1 MRLHMESILLGI
13 MAQSYEIY
21 YLKRSGTFLH
31 HLCSSNIYSTAV
43 VIGSYLTHDQ
53 HTARISDVDV
63 TMCGKRNMKYE
74 PSIILRP
81 HSSRGLR
88 SSSE

>member
-1 MRLHMESILLGI
+1 MRLHMESTLLGI

-43 VIGSYLTHDQ
+43 VIGSYLTRDQ
-53 HTARISDVDV
+53 HTARMLMSQCVVKEI
-63 TMCGKRNMKYE
+63 
-74 PSIILRP
+74 
-81 HSSRGLR
+81 
-88 SSSE
+88 